1 MALLKRLVLPKS
13 YLRGSNVESQLE
25 DELEMDT
32 NLIIEKV
39 LDENTPLIK
48 PSQKTSKAS
57 REDTKHEQQETSTQ
71 KKKRPPSK
79 YNIFM
84 KETLATLQVSHPHLL
99 GKERFSLAVE
109 MWNTSKK

>member
-13 YLRGSNVESQLE
+13 YLRGSNVESQLD
-25 DELEMDT
+25 DELQMDN
-32 NLIIEKV
+32 NLIIENV
-39 LDENTPLIK
+39 PDENTPLIK
-48 PSQKTSKAS
+48 PSRKTPK
-57 REDTKHEQQETSTQ
+57 EKHEHQETPTQ

-99 GKERFSLAVE
+99 GKERFSLAVD
-109 MWNTSKK
+109 MWNTSKKSA